1 MAEEAKKPQPAAKPP
16 AKEAPKAAP
25 AAKPAAAAAKP
36 APGAK
41 PPPKPDAAKTPPEAE
56 APAPAPASEG
66 DSPKK
71 VSAPGAKAAISLADL
86 PDTQDTAVRK
96 PIGQIL
102 KEMRL
107 VTESQIQEALA
118 IQKQSGGALGAI
130 LVSLNYVTEQEVLTA
145 LGIQAGME
153 VVDLDT
159 FEVSE
164 ENIARVAPSIASVYR
179 VIPIRFDNNALTVA
193 MADPLNVKTLDD
205 LRFLLDC
212 DVKGAVS
219 NEPAVARALD
229 RYYAGVQ
236 ESVESLL
243 AQLDD
248 GTMAS
253 MENIGA
259 SESIDLQTLEEMA
272 DAAPVRK
279 LLNYVLLVA
288 IRDKAADI
296 HFEPF
301 EDEYKIRYR
310 IDGVLYEMVPPPKQ
324 LALAISSRIKVMADL
339 DIAERRLPQDGRVEL
354 NISGAPVELRVSI
367 LPTMFGESCVLRV
380 LDRSVVKLDLRNLGL
395 RDDELKTFHNLLQIP
410 NGIILVT
417 GPTGCGKTTTLYAAL
432 NQVNTIDVKIITTED
447 PVEYDLEG
455 VVQVS
460 INTDIGLTF
469 GACLRSIL
477 RQDPD
482 KVLVGEIRDVETAQ
496 IAIQASLTGH
506 VVVST
511 LHTPDAP
518 STVTRLLDMGVEPY
532 LLTATLE
539 AVVAQRL
546 VRKVCER
553 CRKEFTPTED
563 MLMELNLRPPDVRG
577 KHFHYGPGCDYCN
590 NTGYKG
596 RMAIFELLSLD
607 DEIREIIMGQGS
619 TQAVREAS
627 VRKGMRCLRD
637 SGLLAIYDGDTTIE
651 EVVRETIQA
660 EV

>member
-1 MAEEAKKPQPAAKPP
+1 MALEPKKKTTPVAKAPVPPAAK
-16 AKEAPKAAP
+16 AAVAP
-25 AAKPAAAAAKP
+25 AAK
-36 APGAK
+36 
-41 PPPKPDAAKTPPEAE
+41 
-56 APAPAPASEG
+56 APAPPAQIPPLG
-66 DSPKK
+66 PDIP
-71 VSAPGAKAAISLADL
+71 DM
-86 PDTQDTAVRK
+86 PDTPLRK

-102 KEMRL
+102 KDMRL
-107 VTESQIQEALA
+107 ITESQIQEALA

-153 VVDLDT
+153 VIDLDT
-159 FEVSE
+159 FEPSDELLSRVS
-164 ENIARVAPSIASVYR
+164 PSIATVYR
-179 VIPIRFDNNALTVA
+179 IIPVKFEGVVLTVA

-212 DVKGAVS
+212 EVRGAVS
-219 NEPAVARALD
+219 NETSVARALD
-229 RYYAGVQ
+229 KYYAGVQ

-243 AQLDD
+243 AELDD
-248 GTMAS
+248 GSMADLV
-253 MENIGA
+253 NNA

-301 EDEYKIRYR
+301 EDEFKIRYR

-324 LALAISSRIKVMADL
+324 LSVAIASRIKVMANL

-354 NISGAPVELRVSI
+354 NISGNPVELRVSI

-380 LDRSVVKLDLRNLGL
+380 LDRSVVQLDLRKLGL
-395 RDDELKTFHNLLQIP
+395 RDDEYQIINDLLGIP

-432 NQVNTIDVKIITTED
+432 NTVNTIDVKIITTED

-455 VVQVS
+455 VMQVQ

-482 KVLVGEIRDVETAQ
+482 KILVGEIRDVETAK
-496 IAIQASLTGH
+496 IAVEASLTGH
-506 VVVST
+506 VVFST
-511 LHTPDAP
+511 LHTNDAP
-518 STVTRLLDMGVEPY
+518 STVTRLIDMGVEPY
-532 LLTATLE
+532 LITATLE
-539 AVVAQRL
+539 AVIAQRL
-546 VRKVCER
+546 VRKICER
-553 CRKEFTPTED
+553 CRKEFTPTEE
-563 MLMELNLRPPDVRG
+563 MLMEIGLRPADVRG
-577 KHFHYGPGCDYCN
+577 KRFHYGPGCEACN

-596 RMAIFELLSLD
+596 RMAIFEVLRID
-607 DEIREIIMGQGS
+607 DEMREIIINQGS
-619 TQAVREAS
+619 TQAIREVAL
-627 VRKGMRCLRD
+627 RKGMRTLRN
-637 SGLLAIYDGDTTIE
+637 SGLLSIYDGDTSIE

>member
-1 MAEEAKKPQPAAKPP
+1 MAEETKKPDSQQPIAIGDLAD
-16 AKEAPKAAP
+16 
-25 AAKPAAAAAKP
+25 AAADT
-36 APGAK
+36 GA
-41 PPPKPDAAKTPPEAE
+41 
-56 APAPAPASEG
+56 
-66 DSPKK
+66 
-71 VSAPGAKAAISLADL
+71 
-86 PDTQDTAVRK
+86 RK
-96 PIGQIL
+96 LIGQIL

-107 VTESQIQEALA
+107 VTEAQIQEALA
-118 IQKQSGGALGAI
+118 IQRQSGGALGAI

-153 VVDLDT
+153 VVEMDSLD
-159 FEVSE
+159 VPDD
-164 ENIARVAPSIASVYR
+164 IVARVSPSIATVYR
-179 VIPIRFDNNALTVA
+179 IVPIKYENNVLTVA

-219 NEPAVARALD
+219 NEQSVARALD

-243 AQLDD
+243 AELDD
-248 GTMAS
+248 GS
-253 MENIGA
+253 MNELSATA

-288 IRDKAADI
+288 IRDKASDI

-301 EDEYKIRYR
+301 EDEFKIRYR

-324 LALAISSRIKVMADL
+324 LAVAIASRIKVMAEL

-354 NISGAPVELRVSI
+354 NISGNPVELRVSI

-380 LDRSVVKLDLRNLGL
+380 LDRSVVQLDIRKLGMREDDLATM
-395 RDDELKTFHNLLQIP
+395 DDLLLLP

-432 NQVNTIDVKIITTED
+432 NAVNTIDVKIITTED

-455 VVQVS
+455 VMQVQ
-460 INTDIGLTF
+460 INSEIGLTF

-482 KVLVGEIRDVETAQ
+482 KILVGEIRDMETAQ
-496 IAIQASLTGH
+496 ISIQASLTGH
-506 VVVST
+506 VVFST
-511 LHTPDAP
+511 LHTNDAP
-518 STVTRLLDMGVEPY
+518 STITRLIDMGTEAY
-532 LLTATLE
+532 MITATLE

-546 VRKVCER
+546 VRRICER
-553 CRKEFTPTED
+553 CKREFTPTED
-563 MLMELNLRPPDVRG
+563 MLMELNLRPADVRG
-577 KHFHYGPGCDYCN
+577 KRFCYGPGCDICN

-596 RMAIFELLSLD
+596 RMAIFELLRMD
-607 DEIREIIMGQGS
+607 DELREIVIAQGS
-619 TQAVREAS
+619 TQAIREAAI
-627 VRKGMRCLRD
+627 RKGMRTLRE
-637 SGLLAIYDGDTTIE
+637 SGMLSIYDGDTTIE
-651 EVVRETIQA
+651 EVARETLTA
-660 EV
+660 EI

>member
-1 MAEEAKKPQPAAKPP
+1 MGEEIKKPGAPQPIAIGDIADIP
-16 AKEAPKAAP
+16 ADT
-25 AAKPAAAAAKP
+25 
-36 APGAK
+36 GA
-41 PPPKPDAAKTPPEAE
+41 
-56 APAPAPASEG
+56 
-66 DSPKK
+66 
-71 VSAPGAKAAISLADL
+71 
-86 PDTQDTAVRK
+86 RK
-96 PIGQIL
+96 LIGQIL

-107 VTESQIQEALA
+107 VTEAQIQEALA
-118 IQKQSGGALGAI
+118 IQRQSGGALGAI

-159 FEVSE
+159 FDVPEDV
-164 ENIARVAPSIASVYR
+164 IARVSPSIATVYR
-179 VIPIRFDNNALTVA
+179 IVPIRFENNVLTTA

-212 DVKGAVS
+212 ELKGAVS
-219 NEPAVARALD
+219 NESAVARALD

-243 AQLDD
+243 AELDD
-248 GTMAS
+248 GS
-253 MENIGA
+253 MSEISANA

-301 EDEYKIRYR
+301 EDEFKIRYR

-324 LALAISSRIKVMADL
+324 LAIAIASRIKVMAEL

-354 NISGAPVELRVSI
+354 NISGNPVELRVSI

-380 LDRSVVKLDLRNLGL
+380 LDRSVVQLDMHKLGMREDDLAAF
-395 RDDELKTFHNLLQIP
+395 DDLLMLP

-432 NQVNTIDVKIITTED
+432 NAVNSIDVKIITTED

-455 VVQVS
+455 VIQVQ
-460 INTDIGLTF
+460 INSEIGLTF
-469 GACLRSIL
+469 AACLRSIL

-482 KVLVGEIRDVETAQ
+482 KILVGEIRDMETAQ
-496 IAIQASLTGH
+496 IAVQASLTGH
-506 VVVST
+506 VVFST
-511 LHTPDAP
+511 LHTNDAP
-518 STVTRLLDMGVEPY
+518 STVTRLIDMGVEAY
-532 LLTATLE
+532 LITATLE
-539 AVVAQRL
+539 AILAQRL
-546 VRKVCER
+546 VRRICER
-553 CRKEFTPTED
+553 CKREFSPTED
-563 MLMELNLRPPDVRG
+563 MLMELNLRPADVRG
-577 KHFHYGPGCDYCN
+577 KRFTYGPGCDACN

-596 RMAIFELLSLD
+596 RMAIFENFRMD
-607 DEIREIIMGQGS
+607 DELREIIIAEGS
-619 TQAVREAS
+619 TQAVREAAI
-627 VRKGMRCLRD
+627 RKGMRTLRN

-651 EVVRETIQA
+651 EVARETLMT

>member
-506 VVVST
+506 VVFST
-511 LHTPDAP
+511 LHTNDAP
-518 STVTRLLDMGVEPY
+518 STVTRLIDMGVEPY
-532 LLTATLE
+532 MLTATLE

>member
-1 MAEEAKKPQPAAKPP
+1 MAQERKKKATP
-16 AKEAPKAAP
+16 AAP
-25 AAKPAAAAAKP
+25 APGSAVVAPAAPVAAAP
-36 APGAK
+36 ASP
-41 PPPKPDAAKTPPEAE
+41 
-56 APAPAPASEG
+56 PAPAEPAG
-66 DSPKK
+66 IG
-71 VSAPGAKAAISLADL
+71 PGTFGEVPETPPQAE
-86 PDTQDTAVRK
+86 RK

-159 FEVSE
+159 MDIPEDV
-164 ENIARVAPSIASVYR
+164 IARVSPSIAQVYHI
-179 VIPIRFDNNALTVA
+179 IPTKYENGILTVA
-193 MADPLNVKTLDD
+193 MADSLNIKTLDD
-205 LRFLLDC
+205 LRFLLD
-212 DVKGAVS
+212 VEARGAVS
-219 NEPAVARALD
+219 NDASVTRALE

-243 AQLDD
+243 AELDD
-248 GTMAS
+248 GTMADIV
-253 MENIGA
+253 NNA

-288 IRDKAADI
+288 IRDKASDI

-301 EDEYKIRYR
+301 EEEFKIRYR

-324 LALAISSRIKVMADL
+324 LALAIASRIKVMADL

-354 NISGAPVELRVSI
+354 NISGNPVDLRVSI

-380 LDRSVVKLDLRNLGL
+380 LDRSVVQLDLRRLGL
-395 RDDELKTFHNLLQIP
+395 RDDELSAFDRLLQLP

-432 NQVNTIDVKIITTED
+432 NTVNTIDVKIITTED

-455 VVQVS
+455 VMQVQ

-469 GACLRSIL
+469 ASCLRSIL

-482 KVLVGEIRDVETAQ
+482 KILVGEIRDVETAQ
-496 IAIQASLTGH
+496 IAVQASLTGH
-506 VVVST
+506 VVLST
-511 LHTPDAP
+511 LHTNDAP
-518 STVTRLLDMGVEPY
+518 GTITRLIDMGLEPY
-532 LLTATLE
+532 LITATLE

-546 VRKVCER
+546 VRRICVR
-553 CRKEFTPTED
+553 CKKEFTPTED
-563 MLMELNLRPPDVRG
+563 MLLELNLRPADVRG
-577 KHFHYGPGCDYCN
+577 KRFFYGPGCDTCN

-596 RMAIFELLSLD
+596 RMAIFEILTLD
-607 DEIREIIMGQGS
+607 DETREIVMSQGS
-619 TQAVREAS
+619 TQAIREVGA
-627 VRKGMRCLRD
+627 RRGMRMLRE

-651 EVVRETIQA
+651 EVVRETILTGQ
-660 EV
+660 